1 MSDLSTTYMGLQL
14 RNPLIVSSSGLT
26 QTVEGVRRCADAG
39 AGAVV
44 LKSIF
49 EEQID
54 HDADSFT
61 RMTDSSAWHP
71 EAQEYVDRFGR
82 EEQFGRYLELI
93 RNAKE
98 AVSIPVIA
106 SVHCVTAGAW
116 IDYAQRVAQAGA
128 DGLELNV
135 FVLPSDPRL
144 DARANENVYFD
155 VARKVM
161 RKVSLPLALKVG
173 PFFSGMT
180 RTLIDLSRT
189 GLKGLVLFNRSI
201 PIDFDIDKIEVTLGR
216 LHSSPEDLALSL
228 RWVSILA
235 ERIACDIAAATGVH
249 DGAAVVKQL
258 LAGAAAVQVCSAL
271 YENDVPYLRTMLDQL
286 ESWMRRHDF
295 GRIGDFRGRLSQ
307 RRSANPAAFER
318 VQFMKATAGVE

>member
-1 MSDLSTTYMGLQL
+1 MGLGL
-14 RNPLIVSSSGLT
+14 RNPLIVSSCGLT
-26 QTVEGVRRCADAG
+26 QTVEGVRRCEEAG

-54 HDADSFT
+54 FDADAFT
-61 RMTDSSAWHP
+61 QKTGTSAWHP
-71 EAQEYVDRFGR
+71 EAEEYLGRFGR
-82 EEQFGRYLELI
+82 EEHFSRYIELI
-93 RNAKE
+93 RQAKS

-116 IDYAQRVAQAGA
+116 IDFAMRVAQAGA

-144 DARANENVYFD
+144 DGRAHEGVYFE

-161 RKVSLPLALKVG
+161 RRVSLPLALKIG

-189 GLKGLVLFNRSI
+189 GVKGLVLFNRPI
-201 PIDFDIDKIEVTLGR
+201 PFDIDIDKLEAVTGR
-216 LHSSPEDLALSL
+216 LYSTPLDLPLSL
-228 RWVSILA
+228 RWISILA
-235 ERIACDIAAATGVH
+235 ERVACDLSAATGVH

-258 LAGAAAVQVCSAL
+258 LAGAASVQVCSAL
-271 YENDVPYLRTMLDQL
+271 YENDVPYLATMLEQL
-286 ESWMRRHDF
+286 EAWMRKNRFEKID
-295 GRIGDFRGRLSQ
+295 DFRGRLSQ
-307 RRSANPAAFER
+307 RRADNPAAFER
-318 VQFMKATAGVE
+318 VQFMKATTGVE

>member
-1 MSDLSTTYMGLQL
+1 MSDLSTKYMGLGL
-14 RNPLIVSSSGLT
+14 RNPLIVSSCGLT
-26 QTVEGVRRCADAG
+26 QTVEGVRRCEEAG

-54 HDADSFT
+54 FDADAFT
-61 RMTDSSAWHP
+61 HKTGTSAWHP
-71 EAQEYVDRFGR
+71 EAEEYVGRFGR
-82 EEQFGRYLELI
+82 EEHFSRYIELI
-93 RNAKE
+93 RQAKS

-116 IDYAQRVAQAGA
+116 TDFAMRVAQAGA

-144 DARANENVYFD
+144 DGRAHEGVYFE

-161 RKVSLPLALKVG
+161 RRVSLPLALKIG

-189 GLKGLVLFNRSI
+189 GVKGLVLFNRPI
-201 PIDFDIDKIEVTLGR
+201 PFDIDIDKLEAVTGR
-216 LHSSPEDLALSL
+216 LYSTPLDLPLSL
-228 RWVSILA
+228 RWISILA
-235 ERIACDIAAATGVH
+235 ERVACDLSAATGVH

-258 LAGAAAVQVCSAL
+258 LAGAASVQVCSAL
-271 YENDVPYLRTMLDQL
+271 YENDVPYLATMLEQL
-286 ESWMRRHDF
+286 EAWMQKHRF
-295 GRIGDFRGRLSQ
+295 LRIDDFRGRLSQ
-307 RRSANPAAFER
+307 RRAENPAAFER
-318 VQFMKATAGVE
+318 VQFMKATTGVE